1 MSFKE
6 MLARAQKRCKEWNET
21 ETKKRDVE
29 DFLLNEIFEQYGGWD
44 LENILLKELAAY
56 VMDTKEGR
64 AAENFIEH
72 LKEYQEGLFEDE

>member
-6 MLARAQKRCKEWNET
+6 MLARAKRRCENWNKT

-29 DFLLNEIFEQYGGWD
+29 DFLLNEIFESYGGWD

-56 VMDTKEGR
+56 VMDMKEGR

-72 LKEYQEGLFEDE
+72 LKEYQESLFEDE